1 MRLIDADKLHPDR
14 MTDKGLAISQSQ
26 IAEAET
32 VKAVPASRIEAI
44 KEKIKA
50 LKKRPNNTANCL
62 STLDK
67 LESYIEKIEGV
78 KTGPEPVRAYKC
90 DPKKNTACKKTACY
104 ERGGFCELTLNPE
117 FAKEDEA

>member
-50 LKKRPNNTANCL
+50 ISATMGLTAF
-62 STLDK
+62 SF
-67 LESYIEKIEGV
+67 I
-78 KTGPEPVRAYKC
+78 
-90 DPKKNTACKKTACY
+90 
-104 ERGGFCELTLNPE
+104 
-117 FAKEDEA
+117 